1 MNFLIYD
8 LLKLIFN
15 DYENKKMGGKTAQA
29 EPSGYLGDMNEY
41 QEEQL
46 QALKTMCAEDADHP
60 LNPWMDDMF
69 LLRFL
74 RFKKFN
80 AEETKKMID
89 GFLEWRKAEGID
101 TILQDYDYP
110 E

>member
-1 MNFLIYD
+1 
-8 LLKLIFN
+8 
-15 DYENKKMGGKTAQA
+15 MGGKAQA
-29 EPSGYLGDMNEY
+29 EPSGYLGDMNDF

-46 QALKTMCAEDADHP
+46 VHLKNMYEKDEDHH

-80 AEETKKMID
+80 PEETWKMIN
-89 GFLEWRKAEGID
+89 GFLEWREAEGID
-101 TILQDYDYP
+101 TIL
-110 E
+110 

>member
-1 MNFLIYD
+1 
-8 LLKLIFN
+8 
-15 DYENKKMGGKTAQA
+15 
-29 EPSGYLGDMNEY
+29 
-41 QEEQL
+41 
-46 QALKTMCAEDADHP
+46 MCADDADHP

-89 GFLEWRKAEGID
+89 GFLEWRNAEGID
-101 TILQDYDYP
+101 TIL
-110 E
+110 